1 MSPGATIPAMAVKD
15 RPLFRRILEFDDLMR
30 RRRTVNATTLAARW
44 KTSTKT
50 VQRFVAFM
58 RDEMEAPIVFD
69 RKKGSF
75 RYSDPSWHLPWIPV
89 EGPGLFAIGVAS
101 KVLQL
106 YEGTP
111 VAEGLREAFQ
121 RLSDVMPP
129 EIRVS
134 PGAFVERLYIH
145 PQPIRLVDPAVWNAV
160 ATAIRERTVLKI
172 RYQKPGGE
180 TSVRQ
185 IAPYGLVLAA
195 GDWLVA
201 AQDRDDDP
209 GTVKTFYVARIRDA
223 EGSSEVF
230 SIPRDFDLKRH
241 FGETIG
247 IFVGS
252 EPFRFR
258 VRFTKAMTPWVAE
271 VRWHPKQK
279 VTTLPGGELEL
290 ELPAGSLFEARRFVL
305 SVGREATAIAPPAL
319 IDALRAETEEM
330 AATYQGARS

>member
-1 MSPGATIPAMAVKD
+1 MAVKD
-15 RPLFRRILEFDDLMR
+15 RPLFRRILEFDDLLR
-30 RRRTVNATTLAARW
+30 RRRVVNATNLATRW

-58 RDEMEAPIVFD
+58 RDEMDAPIVFD
-69 RKKGSF
+69 RKHGSF
-75 RYSDPSWHLPWIPV
+75 RYSDPAWHLPWIPV
-89 EGPGLFAIGVAS
+89 EGPGLFAIGVAA

-111 VAEGLREAFQ
+111 VAEGLREAFE

-160 ATAIRERTVLKI
+160 ATAIREKTVLAV
-172 RYQKPGGE
+172 RYQKPSGE
-180 TSVRQ
+180 TSARRL
-185 IAPYGLVLAA
+185 APYGLVLAA

-209 GTVKTFYVARIRDA
+209 GVVKTFYVSRIRGA
-223 EGSSEVF
+223 ETTPEPF
-230 SIPRDFDLKRH
+230 SVPRDFDLKRH

-247 IFVGS
+247 IFVGK

-258 VRFTKAMTPWVAE
+258 VRFAKAMAAWVAE

-279 VTTLPGGELEL
+279 LTPLPSGEIEL

-305 SVGREATAIAPPAL
+305 SFGR
-319 IDALRAETEEM
+319 DALALSPPELVAALRGETEEM
-330 AATYQGARS
+330 AAAYRGAKG

>member
-1 MSPGATIPAMAVKD
+1 MALKD

-30 RRRTVNATTLAARW
+30 RKRNVNATSLATRW

-58 RDEMEAPIVFD
+58 RDEMEAPIEYD
-69 RKKGSF
+69 RKRASF
-75 RYSDPSWHLPWIPV
+75 RYTDPAWHLPWIPV

-134 PGAFVERLYIH
+134 PGALVEQLYIH
-145 PQPIRLVDPAVWNAV
+145 PQPIRLVDPAVWTAV
-160 ATAIRERTVLKI
+160 ATAIREKTVLTV
-172 RYQKPGGE
+172 RYQKPTGE
-180 TSVRQ
+180 TSVRKL
-185 IAPYGLVLAA
+185 APYGLVLAA

-223 EGSSEVF
+223 EVGTEIF
-230 SIPRDFDLKRH
+230 SVPRNFDLKQS

-258 VRFTKAMTPWVAE
+258 VRFTKTMAAWVAE

-279 VTTLPGGELEL
+279 MTNLPGGELEL

-305 SVGREATAIAPPAL
+305 SFGREATAIAPPAL
-319 IDALRAETEEM
+319 LEALRAETEEM
-330 AATYQGARS
+330 AAAYRA

>member
-1 MSPGATIPAMAVKD
+1 MAVKD

-30 RRRTVNATTLAARW
+30 RKRLVNATSLSTRW

-50 VQRFVAFM
+50 VQRFVASM
-58 RDEMEAPIVFD
+58 REEMGAPIVFD

-111 VAEGLREAFQ
+111 VAEGLHEAFQ
-121 RLSDVMPP
+121 RISEMMPP

-160 ATAIRERTVLKI
+160 ATAIRERTVLKV

-180 TSVRQ
+180 TSVRR

-195 GDWLVA
+195 GD
-201 AQDRDDDP
+201 
-209 GTVKTFYVARIRDA
+209 
-223 EGSSEVF
+223 
-230 SIPRDFDLKRH
+230 
-241 FGETIG
+241 
-247 IFVGS
+247 
-252 EPFRFR
+252 
-258 VRFTKAMTPWVAE
+258 
-271 VRWHPKQK
+271 
-279 VTTLPGGELEL
+279 
-290 ELPAGSLFEARRFVL
+290 
-305 SVGREATAIAPPAL
+305 
-319 IDALRAETEEM
+319 
-330 AATYQGARS
+330 

>member
-1 MSPGATIPAMAVKD
+1 MAVKD

-30 RRRTVNATTLAARW
+30 RKRTVNATTLSTRW

-50 VQRFVAFM
+50 VQRFVGFM
-58 RDEMEAPIVFD
+58 RDEMGAPIVFD

-75 RYSDPSWHLPWIPV
+75 RYADPAWHLPWIPV

-111 VAEGLREAFQ
+111 VAEGLREAFE
-121 RLSDVMPP
+121 RISDVMPP

-145 PQPIRLVDPAVWNAV
+145 PQPIRLVDPAVWTAV
-160 ATAIRERTVLKI
+160 ATAIRERTVLTV
-172 RYQKPGGE
+172 RYQKPAGE
-180 TSVRQ
+180 TSVRKL
-185 IAPYGLVLAA
+185 APYGLVLAA
-195 GDWLVA
+195 SDWLVA

-209 GTVKTFYVARIRDA
+209 GTVKTFYVARIREA

-258 VRFTKAMTPWVAE
+258 VRFTKTMAAWVAE

-279 VTTLPGGELEL
+279 TTPLPGGELEL

-305 SVGREATAIAPPAL
+305 SFGREATAIAPPAL
-319 IDALRAETEEM
+319 LEALRAETEEM
-330 AATYQGARS
+330 AASYRR

>member
-1 MSPGATIPAMAVKD
+1 MAVKD

-30 RRRTVNATTLAARW
+30 RRRAVNATSLSTRW

-50 VQRFVAFM
+50 VQRFIGFM
-58 RDEMEAPIVFD
+58 RDEMGAPIVFD

-75 RYSDPSWHLPWIPV
+75 RYADPAWHLPWIPV

-101 KVLQL
+101 KVLDL

-111 VAEGLREAFQ
+111 VAEGLREAFE
-121 RLSDVMPP
+121 RISDVMPP

-160 ATAIRERTVLKI
+160 ATAIREKTVLTV
-172 RYQKPGGE
+172 RYQKPAGE
-180 TSVRQ
+180 TSVRKL
-185 IAPYGLVLAA
+185 APYGLVLAA

-201 AQDRDDDP
+201 AQDREDDP
-209 GTVKTFYVARIRDA
+209 GTVKTFYVARIREA

-258 VRFTKAMTPWVAE
+258 VRFTKSMAAWVAE

-279 VTTLPGGELEL
+279 VTQLPGGELEL

-305 SVGREATAIAPPAL
+305 
-319 IDALRAETEEM
+319 
-330 AATYQGARS
+330 

>member
-1 MSPGATIPAMAVKD
+1 MAVKD
-15 RPLFRRILEFDDLMR
+15 RPLFRRILEFDDLLR
-30 RRRTVNATTLAARW
+30 RRRAVNATSLAARW

-58 RDEMEAPIVFD
+58 RDEMDAPVVFD
-69 RKKGSF
+69 RKRGSF
-75 RYSDPSWHLPWIPV
+75 RYSDPAWHLPWIPV

-111 VAEGLREAFQ
+111 VAEGLREAFE

-145 PQPIRLVDPAVWNAV
+145 PQPIRLVDPAVWSAV
-160 ATAIRERTVLKI
+160 ATAIREKTVLKV
-172 RYQKPGGE
+172 RYQKPTGE
-180 TSVRQ
+180 TSVRRL
-185 IAPYGLVLAA
+185 APYGLVLAA

-209 GTVKTFYVARIRDA
+209 GTVKTFYVARIREA
-223 EGSSEVF
+223 EVGSEVF
-230 SIPRDFDLKRH
+230 AVPRDFDLKRH

-252 EPFRFR
+252 SPFRFR
-258 VRFTKAMTPWVAE
+258 VRFTKVMAAWVAE
-271 VRWHPKQK
+271 VRWHPNQRL
-279 VTTLPGGELEL
+279 TTLPDGGLEL

-305 SVGREATAIAPPAL
+305 SFGGDAVAVSPAPL
-319 IDALRAETEEM
+319 VEALRGETEAM
-330 AATYQGARS
+330 ARAYRLPISETTT

>member
-1 MSPGATIPAMAVKD
+1 MAVKD
-15 RPLFRRILEFDDLMR
+15 RPLFRRILEFDDLVR
-30 RRRTVNATTLAARW
+30 RRRVVNATSLSTRW

-58 RDEMEAPIVFD
+58 RDEMGAPIVFD
-69 RKKGSF
+69 RKRGSF
-75 RYSDPSWHLPWIPV
+75 GYADPSWHLPWIPV
-89 EGPGLFAIGVAS
+89 EGPGLFAIGVAA

-121 RLSDVMPP
+121 RLSDMMPP
-129 EIRVS
+129 EIRIS

-145 PQPIRLVDPAVWNAV
+145 PQPIRLVDPGVWNAV
-160 ATAIRERTVLKI
+160 ATAIRERTVLVAT
-172 RYQKPGGE
+172 YQKPSGE
-180 TSVRQ
+180 TGVRKL
-185 IAPYGLVLAA
+185 APYGLVLAA

-209 GTVKTFYVARIRDA
+209 SVVKTFYVSRIREA
-223 EGSSEVF
+223 EVSAEPF
-230 SIPRDFDLKRH
+230 SVPRDFDLKRH

-247 IFVGS
+247 IFVGR

-258 VRFTKAMTPWVAE
+258 VRFARSIAAWVAE

-279 VTTLPGGELEL
+279 VTALPGGELEI

-305 SVGREATAIAPPAL
+305 SFGREARALAPPEL
-319 IDALRAETEEM
+319 VETLRAETEEM
-330 AATYQGARS
+330 AAAYRPGG

>member
-1 MSPGATIPAMAVKD
+1 MAVKD

-30 RRRTVNATTLAARW
+30 RRRAVNATSLSTRW

-50 VQRFVAFM
+50 VQRFVGFM
-58 RDEMEAPIVFD
+58 RDEMGAPIVFD

-75 RYSDPSWHLPWIPV
+75 RYADPSWHLPWIPV

-101 KVLQL
+101 KVLDL

-129 EIRVS
+129 EIRVG

-145 PQPIRLVDPAVWNAV
+145 PQPIRLLDPAVWNAV
-160 ATAIRERTVLKI
+160 ATAIREKTVLKVL
-172 RYQKPGGE
+172 YQKPAGE
-180 TSVRQ
+180 TSVRKL
-185 IAPYGLVLAA
+185 APYGLVLAA

-201 AQDRDDDP
+201 AQDREDDP
-209 GTVKTFYVARIRDA
+209 GTVKTFYVARIREA

-258 VRFTKAMTPWVAE
+258 VRFTKSMAPWVAE

-279 VTTLPGGELEL
+279 VTSLPGGELEL

-305 SVGREATAIAPPAL
+305 SFGREATAVAPPAL
-319 IDALRAETEEM
+319 LEALRAETEEM
-330 AATYQGARS
+330 AASYRGGRP

>member
-1 MSPGATIPAMAVKD
+1 MAVKD
-15 RPLFRRILEFDDLMR
+15 RPLFRRILEFDDLLR
-30 RRRTVNATTLAARW
+30 RRRPVNATSLAARW

-58 RDEMEAPIVFD
+58 RDEMDAPIVFD
-69 RKKGSF
+69 RKRGSF
-75 RYSDPSWHLPWIPV
+75 RYSDPAWHLPWIPV
-89 EGPGLFAIGVAS
+89 EGPGLFAIGVAA

-121 RLSDVMPP
+121 RISDVMPP

-172 RYQKPGGE
+172 RYQKPAGE
-180 TSVRQ
+180 TSVRRL
-185 IAPYGLVLAA
+185 APYGLVLAA

-209 GTVKTFYVARIRDA
+209 GTVKTFYVARIRSA
-223 EGSSEVF
+223 EASPELF
-230 SIPRDFDLKRH
+230 SIPRDFDLKHH

-258 VRFTKAMTPWVAE
+258 VRFAKAMAAWVAE

-279 VTTLPGGELEL
+279 LTSLPNGELEL

-305 SVGREATAIAPPAL
+305 SFGREAVALAPPEL
-319 IDALRAETEEM
+319 VEALRTETGEM
-330 AATYQGARS
+330 AAAYRAGTA

>member
-1 MSPGATIPAMAVKD
+1 
-15 RPLFRRILEFDDLMR
+15 
-30 RRRTVNATTLAARW
+30 
-44 KTSTKT
+44 
-50 VQRFVAFM
+50 
-58 RDEMEAPIVFD
+58 
-69 RKKGSF
+69 
-75 RYSDPSWHLPWIPV
+75 V

-160 ATAIRERTVLKI
+160 ATAIRERTVLEV
-172 RYQKPGGE
+172 RYQKPAGE
-180 TSVRQ
+180 TSDRRL
-185 IAPYGLVLAA
+185 APYGLVLAA

-223 EGSSEVF
+223 ETSSEVF

-247 IFVGS
+247 IFVGR

-258 VRFTKAMTPWVAE
+258 VRFTKAMAAWVAE

-279 VTTLPGGELEL
+279 MTTLPGGELEL

-305 SVGREATAIAPPAL
+305 SFGREAVALAPPELVEAL
-319 IDALRAETEEM
+319 HAETGAM
-330 AATYQGARS
+330 AAAYRA

>member
-1 MSPGATIPAMAVKD
+1 MAVKD
-15 RPLFRRILEFDDLMR
+15 RPLFRRILEFDDLLR
-30 RRRTVNATTLAARW
+30 RKRAVNATSLAARW
-44 KTSTKT
+44 RTSTKT

-58 RDEMEAPIVFD
+58 RDEMDAPIVFD
-69 RKKGSF
+69 RKRGSF
-75 RYSDPSWHLPWIPV
+75 RYSDPGWHLPWIPV

-145 PQPIRLVDPAVWNAV
+145 PQPIRLVDPAVWTAV
-160 ATAIRERTVLKI
+160 ATAIRERTVLRI

-180 TSVRQ
+180 TSTRQ

-201 AQDRDDDP
+201 AHDREDDP
-209 GTVKTFYVARIRDA
+209 GNVKTFYVARIRDA
-223 EGSSEVF
+223 ELGTELF

-247 IFVGS
+247 IFVGR

-258 VRFTKAMTPWVAE
+258 VRFTKSMAAWVAE

-279 VTTLPGGELEL
+279 MTPLPDGELEL

-305 SVGREATAIAPPAL
+305 SFGREALALAPPSLVEAL
-319 IDALRAETEEM
+319 AAETGEM
-330 AATYQGARS
+330 AAAYRPAKL

>member
-1 MSPGATIPAMAVKD
+1 MAVKD

-30 RRRTVNATTLAARW
+30 RRRVANATSLAARW

-50 VQRFVAFM
+50 VQRFVAFL
-58 RDEMEAPIVFD
+58 REEMGAPVVFD
-69 RKKGSF
+69 RKRGSF
-75 RYSDPSWHLPWIPV
+75 RYSDPAWHLPWIPV

-160 ATAIRERTVLKI
+160 ATSIRERTVLTVT
-172 RYQKPGGE
+172 YQKPGGE
-180 TSVRQ
+180 TGARRL
-185 IAPYGLVLAA
+185 APYGLVLAA

-201 AQDRDDDP
+201 AQDREDDP
-209 GTVKTFYVARIRDA
+209 AVVKTFYVSRIRAA

-247 IFVGS
+247 IFVGR

-258 VRFTKAMTPWVAE
+258 VRFAKSMAAWVAE

-279 VTTLPGGELEL
+279 LTTLPGGELEL

-305 SVGREATAIAPPAL
+305 SFGREAQALAPPDL
-319 IDALRAETEEM
+319 VEALRAETGEM
-330 AATYQGARS
+330 AAAYAKGRE